1 MDTPR
6 VSEQEEHRVLADALA
21 DTSRARGTARLWRL
35 FRALQGRNY
44 RLYVAGQSVSLLGT
58 WMQRLALSWWV
69 YQHTHSALALGLV
82 GGVGQLPA
90 LFLAPLAGALVDRWD
105 RQRLLVVTQL
115 LAMLQALGLAWL
127 VLAGRATL
135 WHVLLCSV
143 LLGMINAVDMPAR
156 QALVGEFVKQ
166 PADLSNA
173 LALNASI
180 TNGARLIGPALAG
193 LVIMRLG
200 EGICFLLNGLSYLAL
215 LAAVRAMRLPPRPTA
230 SHRTPLLAEA
240 HAGVRYAWSCTPVR
254 AMLVLLTVANLLGMP
269 YQVLLP
275 VFATDVLH
283 GDAHTLAR
291 LTAASGVGAILGAL
305 ALASRDRVGGVG
317 RVLVLST
324 SLFGLGLVGLSYT
337 RRESV
342 AWLTL
347 IAASGGMMGLSTTSQ
362 TAVQTLVEEEK
373 RGRILSLYSM
383 VFLGTAP
390 VGSLVAGTVATH
402 LTAPHM
408 VRIGGLCCL
417 AGALVF
423 ARYLSALRALVRPH
437 AATSSLDTRAG
448 RRPVNCETSMC
459 AVPAHVHAL
468 GKEQA
473 QCGSSK

>member
-6 VSEQEEHRVLADALA
+6 VSEQEEHSVLADALA

-35 FRALQGRNY
+35 LRALRGRNY
-44 RLYVAGQSVSLLGT
+44 RLYVAGQSVSLMGT

-69 YQHTHSALALGLV
+69 YQRTHSALVLGLV

-90 LFLAPLAGALVDRWD
+90 LLLAPLAGALVDRWD

-127 VLAGRATL
+127 VLAESATL

-156 QALVGEFVKQ
+156 QALVGELVEQ

-193 LVIMRLG
+193 LVIVRLG

-215 LAAVRAMRLPPRPTA
+215 LATIRAMRLPPHPTA
-230 SHRTPLLAEA
+230 PPRTPLLAEA
-240 HAGVRYAWSCTPVR
+240 HAGVRYAWGFTPVR
-254 AMLVLLTVANLLGMP
+254 AILLLLTVANLLGMP

-275 VFATDVLH
+275 VFATDMLH

-305 ALASRDRVGGVG
+305 YLASRDRVVGFG

-324 SLFGLGLVGLSYT
+324 SLFGLGLVGLSYASH
-337 RRESV
+337 EGV

-347 IAASGGMMGLSTTSQ
+347 IAASGGMMVLSTVSNTTLQ
-362 TAVQTLVEEEK
+362 TIVEEEK

-423 ARYLSALRALVRPH
+423 ARHLPTLRAMVRPLSAHREILQDTMVREPTAMEVSLH
-437 AATSSLDTRAG
+437 AHH
-448 RRPVNCETSMC
+448 E
-459 AVPAHVHAL
+459 H
-468 GKEQA
+468 
-473 QCGSSK
+473 

>member
-6 VSEQEEHRVLADALA
+6 VSEQEEHRVLAEAWA
-21 DTSRARGTARLWRL
+21 ETSRARGTAHRWRL
-35 FRALQGRNY
+35 FRALRVRNY

-58 WMQRLALSWWV
+58 WMQRLALSWWI
-69 YQHTHSALALGLV
+69 YQHTNSALALGLV

-115 LAMLQALGLAWL
+115 LAMLQAIGLAWL

-143 LLGMINAVDMPAR
+143 LLGLINAVDMPAR
-156 QALVGEFVKQ
+156 QELVGELVEQ

-173 LALNASI
+173 LALNAAI

-200 EGICFLLNGLSYLAL
+200 AGICFLLNGLSYLPL
-215 LAAVRAMRLPPRPTA
+215 LAAVRAMRLPPHPTA
-230 SHRTPLLAEA
+230 PHRTPLLAEA
-240 HAGVRYAWSCTPVR
+240 HAGVRYAWGFTPAR
-254 AMLVLLTVANLLGMP
+254 AILLLLTVANLLGMP

-275 VFATDVLH
+275 VFATDMLH
-283 GDAHTLAR
+283 GDAHTLGR
-291 LTAASGVGAILGAL
+291 LSVASGVGAILGAL
-305 ALASRDRVGGVG
+305 YLASRDRIAGFG

-324 SLFGLGLVGLSYT
+324 SLFGLGLVGLSYASH
-337 RRESV
+337 EGV

-347 IAASGGMMGLSTTSQ
+347 IAASGGMMVLSTTSNTALQ
-362 TAVQTLVEEEK
+362 TIVEEEK

-417 AGALVF
+417 VGALVF
-423 ARYLSALRALVRPH
+423 ARHLPALRAMIRPRSAHREILQDTTGREPTAMEVSLH
-437 AATSSLDTRAG
+437 AHH
-448 RRPVNCETSMC
+448 E
-459 AVPAHVHAL
+459 H
-468 GKEQA
+468 
-473 QCGSSK
+473 

>member
-21 DTSRARGTARLWRL
+21 ETSRAHGTARRWRL
-35 FRALQGRNY
+35 LRALRVRNY

-69 YQHTHSALALGLV
+69 YQRTHSALALGLV

-90 LFLAPLAGALVDRWD
+90 LLLAPLAGALVDRWD

-127 VLAGRATL
+127 VLAERATL

-156 QALVGEFVKQ
+156 QALVGELVEQ

-193 LVIMRLG
+193 LVIMHLG
-200 EGICFLLNGLSYLAL
+200 EGLCFLLNGLSYLAL
-215 LAAVRAMRLPPRPTA
+215 LAAVRAMRLPPHPTA
-230 SHRTPLLAEA
+230 PPRTPLLAEA
-240 HAGVRYAWSCTPVR
+240 HAGVRYAWGCMPVR
-254 AMLVLLTVANLLGMP
+254 AILLLLTVANLLGMP
-269 YQVLLP
+269 YQVLMP
-275 VFATDVLH
+275 MFAMDMLH

-291 LTAASGVGAILGAL
+291 LTTASGVGAILGAL
-305 ALASRDRVGGVG
+305 YLASRDRVVGFG

-324 SLFGLGLVGLSYT
+324 GLFGLGLVGLSYA
-337 RRESV
+337 RYEGV

-347 IAASGGMMGLSTTSQ
+347 IVASGGMMVLSTTSNTALQ
-362 TAVQTLVEEEK
+362 TIVEEEK

-423 ARYLSALRALVRPH
+423 ARHLPALRAMVRPRSANRATLQDTTGREPTAMEARLH
-437 AATSSLDTRAG
+437 AHH
-448 RRPVNCETSMC
+448 E
-459 AVPAHVHAL
+459 H
-468 GKEQA
+468 
-473 QCGSSK
+473 

>member
-1 MDTPR
+1 M
-6 VSEQEEHRVLADALA
+6 LADALA
-21 DTSRARGTARLWRL
+21 ETSRARGTARLWHL
-35 FRALQGRNY
+35 LRALRARNY

-90 LFLAPLAGALVDRWD
+90 LLLAPLAGALVDRWD

-115 LAMLQALGLAWL
+115 APLCGRRASSPFLAMLQSFGLAWL

-143 LLGMINAVDMPAR
+143 LLGLINAVDMPAR
-156 QALVGEFVKQ
+156 QALVGELVEQ
-166 PADLSNA
+166 PADLNNA

-215 LAAVRAMRLPPRPTA
+215 LAAVRAMRLPPHPTA
-230 SHRTPLLAEA
+230 PGATASAQGEALPRAPLLAEA
-240 HAGVRYAWSCTPVR
+240 HAGVRYAWGFTPVR
-254 AMLVLLTVANLLGMP
+254 AILLLLTVANLLGMP
-269 YQVLLP
+269 YQVLMP
-275 VFATDVLH
+275 MFAMDMLH

-305 ALASRDRVGGVG
+305 YLASRDSVVGFG

-324 SLFGLGLVGLSYT
+324 GLFGLGLVGLSYA
-337 RRESV
+337 RHEGA

-347 IAASGGMMGLSTTSQ
+347 IAASGGMMVLSTTSNTALQ
-362 TAVQTLVEEEK
+362 TIVEEEK

-383 VFLGTAP
+383 VFMGTAP
-390 VGSLVAGTVATH
+390 VGSLVAGIVATH
-402 LTAPHM
+402 LTAPRM

-417 AGALVF
+417 VGALVF
-423 ARYLSALRALVRPH
+423 ARHLPALRAMVRPRSAHREILQDTTGREPTAMEVSLH
-437 AATSSLDTRAG
+437 AHH
-448 RRPVNCETSMC
+448 E
-459 AVPAHVHAL
+459 H
-468 GKEQA
+468 
-473 QCGSSK
+473 

>member
-1 MDTPR
+1 M
-6 VSEQEEHRVLADALA
+6 SEQEEHHVLADALA
-21 DTSRARGTARLWRL
+21 DTSRAHGTARRWRL
-35 FRALQGRNY
+35 LRALRGRNY
-44 RLYVAGQSVSLLGT
+44 RLYVAGQSLSLIGT

-69 YQHTHSALALGLV
+69 YQRTHSALALGLV

-90 LFLAPLAGALVDRWD
+90 LLLAPLAGALVDRWD

-143 LLGMINAVDMPAR
+143 LLGMINALDMPAR
-156 QALVGEFVKQ
+156 QALVGELVEQ

-230 SHRTPLLAEA
+230 PPRTPLLAEA
-240 HAGVRYAWSCTPVR
+240 HAGVRYAWGCTPVR

-275 VFATDVLH
+275 VFATDMLH
-283 GDAHTLAR
+283 GDAHTLGR
-291 LTAASGVGAILGAL
+291 LTAACGVGAILGAL
-305 ALASRDRVGGVG
+305 SLASRDRVMGFG
-317 RVLVLST
+317 RVLVLSMG
-324 SLFGLGLVGLSYT
+324 LFGLGLMGLSYASC
-337 RRESV
+337 EGV

-347 IAASGGMMGLSTTSQ
+347 ITASGGMMILSTTSQ
-362 TAVQTLVEEEK
+362 TALQTIVEEEK

-383 VFLGTAP
+383 VFMGTAP

-417 AGALVF
+417 VGALVF
-423 ARYLSALRALVRPH
+423 ARHLPALRALVRPLSAHREILQDTTVREPTAMEASLH
-437 AATSSLDTRAG
+437 AHH
-448 RRPVNCETSMC
+448 E
-459 AVPAHVHAL
+459 H
-468 GKEQA
+468 
-473 QCGSSK
+473 